1 MFNILASE
9 ATKLF
14 SLRSTWIYLVLSAGA
29 MWASAMLTVWAFGP
43 EAPLD
48 LTYLFTGADLSLI
61 IVVFA
66 AAMMASADLTRG
78 TTGWSYLM
86 SNNRVGQLGVQVP
99 MIALSVILATTVG
112 VALAVPGVYLLGG
125 SLDFTMTAAV
135 QSSLTSYYAQW
146 TVFTLLAALLAVLLR
161 SGAFSAMILIAEIFV
176 VEAMLGAIGIAALKP
191 ILNVLPLANIR
202 VLAMGEFADIPHG
215 PMVAGLILTV
225 TIVLFFAMAGAVVRS
240 RAVR

>member
-29 MWASAMLTVWAFGP
+29 MWASAMLTAWAFGP
-43 EAPLD
+43 EVPLD

-66 AAMMASADLTRG
+66 AAMMASADLGKG
-78 TTGWSYLM
+78 TIGWSYLM
-86 SNNRVGQLGVQVP
+86 SNNRIGQLGAQVP
-99 MIALSVILATTVG
+99 LIAVSVILAATIG

-135 QSSLTSYYAQW
+135 QASLTSYYAQW
-146 TVFTLLAALLAVLLR
+146 IVFTLLAALLAVILR

-176 VEAMLGAIGIAALKP
+176 VESMLGAIGIEALKP

-202 VLAMGEFADIPHG
+202 VLALGEFADIPHG
-215 PMVAGLILTV
+215 PMVAGVILAV
-225 TIVLFFAMAGAVVRS
+225 TIVLFFAVAGVVVRR

>member
-29 MWASAMLTVWAFGP
+29 MWASAMLTAWASSP
-43 EAPLD
+43 DTPLD

-66 AAMMASADLTRG
+66 AAMMASADLTKG
-78 TTGWSYLM
+78 TIGWSYLM
-86 SNNRVGQLGVQVP
+86 SNNRLGQLAAQVP
-99 MIALSVILATTVG
+99 LIALAVTLAATIG
-112 VALAVPGVYLLGG
+112 VALAIPGVYLLGG
-125 SLDFTMTAAV
+125 SIDFTLSAAV
-135 QSSLTSYYAQW
+135 QSALTSYYTQW
-146 TVFTLLAALLAVLLR
+146 LVFTLLAALLAVILR

-176 VEAMLGAIGIAALKP
+176 VESMLGFIGIDALKP

-202 VLAMGEFADIPHG
+202 VLAIGEFADIPHG
-215 PMVAGLILTV
+215 PAMAGVILAVTV
-225 TIVLFFAMAGAVVRS
+225 VLFFGIAGVVVRR